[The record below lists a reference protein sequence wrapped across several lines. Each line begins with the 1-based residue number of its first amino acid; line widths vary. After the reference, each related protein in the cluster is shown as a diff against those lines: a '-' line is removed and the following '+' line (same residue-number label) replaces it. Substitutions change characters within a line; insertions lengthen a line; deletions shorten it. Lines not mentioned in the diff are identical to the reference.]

1 MARQN
6 AFHHRTTILPTDADG
21 MIQPVDVTH
30 MIPTARQ
37 AKESRTRR
45 RRDWEKKNPSNSY
58 RVPSELH
65 MRAKEISASLSSIA
79 GEYLS
84 TTSSVAAAFVTF
96 SLSHLR
102 SGKLTIEPH
111 PNPERRTLT
120 LHWTEVENGW
130 PKEIKPLKRKKEGV
144 LAKKDSIFLGY
155 RWGADIDK
163 QIEAI
168 AKQTGVPG
176 GEVVVFLLNH
186 AIEAYR
192 RGQLTLTPEAV
203 VVTNKVTSSYGD

>member
-1 MARQN
+1 MPRQN
-6 AFHHRTTILPTDADG
+6 AFRHQTTTLPTDSNG
-21 MIQPVDVTH
+21 LVQPVDVTH

-37 AKESRTRR
+37 AKESRTGR

-58 RVPSELH
+58 RVPTELH
-65 MRAKEISASLSSIA
+65 MQAKEISASLSSIA
-79 GEYLS
+79 GEYMS

-102 SGKLTIEPH
+102 SGKLTIEPR

-120 LHWTEVENGW
+120 LHWAEIENGW
-130 PKEIKPLKRKKEGV
+130 PKEIKPLKRKKEDV
-144 LAKKDSIFLGY
+144 LAKKDSVFLGY

-168 AKQTGVPG
+168 SKQTGVPG
-176 GEVVVFLLNH
+176 GEVVVFLLKH

-203 VVTNKVTSSYGD
+203 VVTNKVTPSYGD